1 MSMEIR
7 TGDRNFLAAMRENR
21 SMVTEL
27 QSERQKLQDKLF
39 LAKTSGTDS
48 IGVPKEKQKE
58 MEDKVKSL
66 SQQLRKARIDYKV

>member
-7 TGDRNFLAAMRENR
+7 TGDRNFFMAMRENR

-48 IGVPKEKQKE
+48 IGVPNEKQKE

>member
-1 MSMEIR
+1 MIEKTEVQVMSMEIR
-7 TGDRNFLAAMRENR
+7 TGDRNFFMAMRENR

-48 IGVPKEKQKE
+48 ISVQKEKQKE
-58 MEDKVKSL
+58 T
-66 SQQLRKARIDYKV
+66 RT

>member
-1 MSMEIR
+1 M
-7 TGDRNFLAAMRENR
+7 AMRENR